1 MTITTETLS
10 ALPLD
15 ELRKLVALAENQL
28 FDRRCHSNLDSVGN
42 CTAEPPHADGWHE
55 HIDAYPRGTAR
66 PANGASP
73 QPAVVRWRFSDEVVA
88 LEHEHEAQRR
98 PGAN

>member
-15 ELRKLVALAENQL
+15 ELRALVQLAENQL
-28 FDRRCHSNLDSVGN
+28 FDRRCQSNLSAVGH
-42 CTAEPPHADGWHE
+42 CMAEPPHADGWHE
-55 HIDAYPRGTAR
+55 HTQTYGQNGT
-66 PANGASP
+66 PAHTGAP
-73 QPAVVRWRFSDEVVA
+73 QPATVRWRFSDEVVA
-88 LEHEHEAQRR
+88 LEHEHEARRR